1 MSRINSRI
9 IRSTNYKSF
18 CYFVGFAALFSS
30 GFMSGI
36 LWNWDSFQCNLQI
49 NDKLAK
55 DLESKRDLIS
65 IEKTYLVIVIFSAF
79 SNEERRHAIRQTWI
93 RLASDRKYKHYF
105 IVGTLDL
112 NESQLNSLYSEQRLH
127 NDLILFSHLKDTYSS
142 LSHKLLSTLKWFSNK
157 IEFKYLLKVDDDS
170 FVQIDQLFD
179 ELVEK
184 TISKSDIKPLYWGY
198 FDGRA
203 HVKRKGQWSETNW
216 ILCDRYLP
224 YALGGG
230 YVISKQLVRF
240 VAQNAELL
248 QLYRS
253 EDVSLGV
260 WLSPLNINRVHDIRF
275 DTEYQSRGCI
285 NSHIIT
291 HKQSADNMRN
301 LYENLQ
307 TFGKLCKNEIELQY
321 SYIYNW
327 KTIPSQCCVRNITIK
342 SV

>member
-1 MSRINSRI
+1 MTRI

-18 CYFVGFAALFSS
+18 CYLIGFLATFSS
-30 GFMSGI
+30 GLMLGI
-36 LWNWDSFQCNLQI
+36 IMKWDSIQCNQQI
-49 NDKLAK
+49 NKLSK
-55 DLESKRDLIS
+55 DIPIEPIHQLIS

-79 SNEERRHAIRQTWI
+79 SNEERRHAIRETWI
-93 RLASDRKYKHYF
+93 RLALNRKYKHYF

-112 NESQLNSLYSEQRLH
+112 NQNELNAIYSEQRIH
-127 NDLILFSHLKDTYSS
+127 NDLILFPHLKDTYSS

-179 ELVEK
+179 ELLEK
-184 TISKSDIKPLYWGY
+184 SLTKTDSKPLYWGY

-203 HVKRKGQWSETNW
+203 HVKRKGQWSESNW

-230 YVISKQLVRF
+230 YIISKELVDF
-240 VAQNAELL
+240 VAQNAPLL
-248 QLYRS
+248 QLYRN

-260 WLSPLNINRVHDIRF
+260 WLSSLSINRIHDIRF

-285 NSHIIT
+285 NSHLIT
-291 HKQSADNMRN
+291 HKQSADNMRI
-301 LYENLQ
+301 LYKNLQ

-321 SYIYNW
+321 SYVYNW
-327 KTIPSQCCVRNITIK
+327 KALPSQCCIRNITIK
-342 SV
+342 TI